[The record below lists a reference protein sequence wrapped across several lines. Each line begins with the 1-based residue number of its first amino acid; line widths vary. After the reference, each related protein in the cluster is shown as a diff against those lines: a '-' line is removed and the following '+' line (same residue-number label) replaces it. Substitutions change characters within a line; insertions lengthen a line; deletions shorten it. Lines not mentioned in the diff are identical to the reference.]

1 MLTLLNS
8 QIGLLIG
15 AITMIGLIW
24 GPKAWPSV
32 YTWLGNIWK
41 SITYP
46 LRGTERKVLSLTDS
60 VGTLAEQHKDM
71 SKKLDFIVEQF
82 SPNGGCSLKDSL
94 NRIESK
100 QVINEVMSIYFVNA
114 IEAPMFKT
122 DPHGACTWAS
132 KSYLKITGKSLEDTL
147 GWGWLSVIHRADEKE
162 MRAELTE
169 AVRDKRAFQS
179 KYRIVNDEGVTLNII
194 SKTTP
199 SIFNGEIVAWVG
211 EWEIDDGGEV

>member
-15 AITMIGLIW
+15 VLSIIGLIW
-24 GPKAWPSV
+24 GPKAWPSI
-32 YTWLGNIWK
+32 YLWIGNIYK
-41 SITYP
+41 AVTYP
-46 LRGTERKVLSLTDS
+46 IRGTERKVLALTDS
-60 VGTLAEQHKDM
+60 VGTLTEQHKEM

-82 SPNGGCSLKDSL
+82 SPNGGSTLKDSL

-100 QVINEVMSIYFVNA
+100 QVIDEVMAVYFVNA
-114 IEAPMFKT
+114 LEAPMFKT
-122 DPHGACTWAS
+122 DAIGACTWAS

-147 GWGWLSVIHRADEKE
+147 GWGWLSSIHRADEKDV
-162 MRAELTE
+162 RNELMS
-169 AVRDKRAFQS
+169 AIRDKRAFQS
-179 KYRIVNDEGVTLNII
+179 KYRVVTEEGETLNII

-211 EWEIDDGGEV
+211 EWEIDDGSQI